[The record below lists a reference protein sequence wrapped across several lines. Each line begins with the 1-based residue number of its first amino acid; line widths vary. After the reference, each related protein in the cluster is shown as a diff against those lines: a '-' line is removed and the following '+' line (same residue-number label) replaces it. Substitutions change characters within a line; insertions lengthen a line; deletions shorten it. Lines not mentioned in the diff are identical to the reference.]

1 MLGTSSDDDT
11 CSSSYGRTGGQV
23 VIRCS
28 SIATE
33 WNDWGQAD
41 G

>member
-1 MLGTSSDDDT
+1 MGTSCDDDT

-23 VIRCS
+23 VIFFSC
-28 SIATE
+28 IATK
-33 WNDWGQAD
+33 WNDWGQAN